1 MREDPEMVPGLP
13 SVAGDEEVEEAVGT
27 AEEEAETEDESLFM
41 ILLPRYKNIFRS
53 KCNVLSRHL
62 IFFPG
67 WPLPP
72 SSPA

>member
-41 ILLPRYKNIFRS
+41 ILLPRYKKHFSIKIATF
-53 KCNVLSRHL
+53 
-62 IFFPG
+62 
-67 WPLPP
+67 
-72 SSPA
+72 